1 MTEEYIISIVKKL
14 KNCDIEFA
22 VTGGCARLLRNEIEY
37 TNDLDILIRNNENNL
52 CKVSTFINN
61 YVESEIDILTTLKKN
76 NIIRLKIFPYL
87 VDILPYLD
95 GLDTDDV
102 FSKIEIIYKMEIEI
116 PIISKEHL
124 IQNYKSIENG
134 IISRSTK

>member
-1 MTEEYIISIVKKL
+1 MTEEYIISIVEKL
-14 KNCDIEFA
+14 KNCEIEFA
-22 VTGGCARLLRNEIEY
+22 VTGGCARFLRNEIVY
-37 TNDLDILIRNNENNL
+37 TNDLDILVRNNENN
-52 CKVSTFINN
+52 CIKINTFIDK
-61 YVESEIDILTTLKKN
+61 YVKSDIDVSTTLKNKS
-76 NIIRLKIFPYL
+76 IIRLKIFPYL

-102 FSKIEIIYKMEIEI
+102 FSKTEIIYKMDIEI

-134 IISRSTK
+134 IISGSTK